1 MDTSIYYKEDFT
13 VQDLQDHDHQ
23 IIEMLTQ
30 IQISLQQQYN
40 TMLEYQNNLMV
51 SGQLTNQIQQL
62 IMKKLMY
69 YRNFSFSIDGLINE
83 YSKINYQ
90 MDIEFLQYQE
100 SIMKHKLQQTV
111 SNYLS

>member
-1 MDTSIYYKEDFT
+1 MDNSIYYKEDFT
-13 VQDLQDHDHQ
+13 IQDLQDHDQQ
-23 IIEMLTQ
+23 IVEMLKQ
-30 IQISLQQQYN
+30 IQNLIQQQYN
-40 TMLEYQNNLMV
+40 TLLEYQNKLMV

-69 YRNFSFSIDGLINE
+69 YRNFSFSIDALINE

-90 MDIEFLQYQE
+90 LDIEFLQYQE

-111 SNYLS
+111 SNYFT